1 MTITTEILTVGD
13 EILRGDLNDTNA
25 TWLAARLFQLG
36 IPVRRITSVG
46 DALEPLADHIARAVE
61 RGGWVVITGG
71 LGPTDDDR
79 TTEAVGQAAS
89 QPLELSSAA
98 LERLRARFA
107 SAGYPFTPNNEKQAR
122 FPRGAQMIENTCG
135 TAPGFLL
142 RVGDA
147 RIVCMPG
154 VPSEMKAMFDQGV
167 VPLFAGSGAALRPA
181 GVRVVRSFGVGE
193 SQIDH
198 RLQGLFEAID
208 ADPEEV
214 SLHYRTSFPENQ
226 VLLVARGR
234 DPRATLDR
242 FEEET
247 RRRLSPYV
255 FGVDDQ
261 SLSDAVVAALGE
273 AGAKVALA
281 ESCTGGLAGDLLTQ
295 ASGSSSVF
303 ELGVV
308 TYSNACKH
316 RMLGVPEEVLE
327 RYGAVSR
334 ECVEAMARGVRDLA
348 GATYGVSISGVA
360 GPTGGTPE
368 KPVGTVH
375 FGLAH
380 PGGVSHLERRF
391 PWVQD
396 RQRIKQASAHVA
408 LFLVLTHLRGLDG
421 TDPFEGRWEPGQGG
435 RS

>member
-1 MTITTEILTVGD
+1 MPITTEILTVGD
-13 EILRGDLNDTNA
+13 ELLRGDLNDTNS
-25 TWLAARLFQLG
+25 TWLAARLFGMG
-36 IPVRRITSVG
+36 IPVRRIVSLG
-46 DALEPLADHIARAVE
+46 DDLEPLSGAIEQAIH
-61 RGGWVVITGG
+61 RGGLVVITGG

-79 TTEAVGQAAS
+79 TTCAVARAAKV
-89 QPLELSSAA
+89 PLELSNTT
-98 LERLRARFA
+98 LETLRARFA

-122 FPRGAQMIENTCG
+122 FPRGAMEIKNSRG

-147 RIVCMPG
+147 RVVCLPG
-154 VPSEMKAMFDQGV
+154 VPSEMKAMFDDGV
-167 VPLFAGSGAALRPA
+167 VPLLAQDEAHPAA
-181 GVRVVRSFGVGE
+181 VRVVRTFGVGE

-198 RLQGLFEAID
+198 RLQGLLEAID
-208 ADPEEV
+208 ADPSEV

-226 VLLVARGR
+226 VLLVVRGVA
-234 DPRATLDR
+234 DPGATLER
-242 FEEET
+242 FEEEV

-255 FGVDDQ
+255 FGVGDV
-261 SLSDAVVAALGE
+261 SFSDAVVGALKE

-281 ESCTGGLAGDLLTQ
+281 ESCTGGLAGDLVTR

-327 RYGAVSR
+327 QYGAVSSQ
-334 ECVEAMARGVRDLA
+334 CVEAMARGVRDLA
-348 GATYGVSISGVA
+348 KSTYGVAISGVA

-368 KPVGTVH
+368 KPVGTVW

-380 PGGVSHLERRF
+380 PDGVSHLVRRF
-391 PWVQD
+391 PWVHD

-408 LFLVLTHLRGLDG
+408 LYLVLAHLRDG
-421 TDPFEGRWEPGQGG
+421 TDPFEGRWEPGKGG